1 MTVTVEEAQAR
12 LIQIIARV
20 EAGEEVLI
28 AREPDHPTVKLV
40 AITSGAGRL
49 ARHPD
54 LIGSTTTHD
63 PAALVHPLPPEEW
76 GDLAEPTPASVGRKL
91 KQDWAGGLSEL
102 ATEYTSVQLQHHASE
117 WRGDLATG
125 QGQSVN

>member
-63 PAALVHPLPPEEW
+63 PAVWPAPQGQQTLTILDHAALVQPLPPEEW
-76 GDLAEPTPASVGRKL
+76 GDLADR
-91 KQDWAGGLSEL
+91 
-102 ATEYTSVQLQHHASE
+102 
-117 WRGDLATG
+117 
-125 QGQSVN
+125 